1 MEWPKNKEELRYA
14 QASMLEL
21 NFVEMSLKTALRKG
35 RE

>member
-21 NFVEMSLKTALRKG
+21 NFVEVSLRAALRQG
-35 RE
+35 RD